1 MNLKGAIAGEPD
13 VEPRRAE
20 RVEHDAGFKFFR
32 QWLREPRTIAALAPS
47 GRELA
52 RHMAAAVGRD
62 ARRVVELGGGTGV
75 MTRALLE
82 RGIAPEHLLVVERNP
97 ALHGH
102 LVERFPGVEVV
113 LADALDLV
121 AIVRRAEGQELRKVD
136 AVASSLGLLNM
147 TRDEQRRLLVAAF
160 AVLRPAGRFVQFTY
174 APRCPVPKE
183 IRQELALEARRDS
196 WSLLNLPPAFVY
208 VLRHRR
214 RASRAH
220 APAGP
225 RRPRR

>member
-1 MNLKGAIAGEPD
+1 MTLKGAIVGEP
-13 VEPRRAE
+13 E
-20 RVEHDAGFKFFR
+20 VEHDAGFKFFR

-82 RGIAPEHLLVVERNP
+82 RGIAPEHLLVIERNP
-97 ALHGH
+97 ALYAH
-102 LVERFPGVEVV
+102 LVARFPGVDVV

-121 AIVRRAEGQELRKVD
+121 SIVRQAQGQLPHKVD
-136 AVASSLGLLNM
+136 AVTSSLGLLNM
-147 TRDEQRRLLVAAF
+147 SRDDQRRLLVAAF
-160 AVLRPAGRFVQFTY
+160 TVLRPAGRFVQFTY
-174 APRCPVPKE
+174 APRCPVSQE
-183 IRQELALEARRDS
+183 IRQELGLEARRDS

-214 RASRAH
+214 RASRRD
-220 APAGP
+220 AGP
-225 RRPRR
+225 RPRRTRR